1 MEHSE
6 RKCTDQACSHKLN
19 KDEVIIMIYYASWQ
33 HKLKRKHTYIKLQQ
47 EMITKK
53 QILTYTCN
61 HTKL

>member
-1 MEHSE
+1 
-6 RKCTDQACSHKLN
+6 
-19 KDEVIIMIYYASWQ
+19 MIYYASWQ